1 MSAVLSPAAT
11 AARPHPADVD
21 VVGYVRGLPDDQQEA
36 VFVAIL
42 KAIIADSGGKG
53 YIPVEW
59 EGEWLGYFVPPA
71 AAQELF
77 DRYGPKLSDED
88 KARVRRSFEKPGQS
102 FTLEEMLERL
112 READTEPHP

>member
-1 MSAVLSPAAT
+1 MSTVLSPPA
-11 AARPHPADVD
+11 HPADVD

-77 DRYGPKLSDED
+77 DRYGPKLSPERL
-88 KARVRRSFEKPGQS
+88 AEIQHAAANPGRS
-102 FTLEEMLERL
+102 FTLEEMLEWL
-112 READTEPHP
+112 NSEEAARIQ

>member
-1 MSAVLSPAAT
+1 MSAVLTPPTPT
-11 AARPHPADVD
+11 AHPHPAEVD
-21 VVGYVRGLPDDQQEA
+21 VVGYVRGLPDEQQEA

-53 YIPVEW
+53 YIPVESD
-59 EGEWLGYFVPPA
+59 GEWLGYFVPPA

-77 DRYGPKLSDED
+77 EKYGPKLSDDE
-88 KARVRRSFEKPGQS
+88 KVRVRRSFENPGQS